1 MKKNKTKQKPN
12 TQKNNAINENGHE
25 ALFNI
30 SYQTHCPQMRTFA
43 LQ

>member
-1 MKKNKTKQKPN
+1 MKKQTNKQKSK
-12 TQKNNAINENGHE
+12 TIKENGHE

-30 SYQTHCPQMRTFA
+30 SYQTHCSQMRTFA